1 MRAILDVILFLLN
14 IATWIIIVQ
23 AVMSWLVAF
32 NVLSIQNPTVRSI
45 WSGLERITEPV
56 YAPIRRRAV
65 PTSKSASAPFRR
77 TARPMRL
84 SKNCSPSISACR
96 SQPSG

>member
-32 NVLSIQNPTVRSI
+32 NVLSTQTPPVRSI
-45 WSGLERITEPV
+45 GSGLERITEPV
-56 YAPIRRRAV
+56 YAPIRRLLPPLGGLDLTPMAV
-65 PTSKSASAPFRR
+65 LLLIFFLQRLIVRYGYTVAPF
-77 TARPMRL
+77 
-84 SKNCSPSISACR
+84 
-96 SQPSG
+96 

>member
-32 NVLSIQNPTVRSI
+32 KVLSIQNPTVRSI
-45 WSGLERITEPV
+45 WGGLERITEPV
-56 YAPIRRRAV
+56 YAPIRRIIPPLGGLDLTPMAV
-65 PTSKSASAPFRR
+65 LLIIFFLQRLVVRYGYTIAPF
-77 TARPMRL
+77 
-84 SKNCSPSISACR
+84 
-96 SQPSG
+96 

>member
-32 NVLSIQNPTVRSI
+32 RVLSIQNPTVRSI
-45 WSGLERITEPV
+45 WGGLERITEPV
-56 YAPIRRRAV
+56 YAPIRRIIPPLGGLDLTPMAV
-65 PTSKSASAPFRR
+65 LLLIFFLQRLIVRYGYTIVPF
-77 TARPMRL
+77 
-84 SKNCSPSISACR
+84 
-96 SQPSG
+96 

>member
-32 NVLSIQNPTVRSI
+32 RVLSIQNPTVRSI
-45 WSGLERITEPV
+45 WGGLERITEPV
-56 YAPIRRRAV
+56 YAPIRRVIPPLGGLDLTPMAV
-65 PTSKSASAPFRR
+65 LLLIFFLQRLIVRYGYTIAPF
-77 TARPMRL
+77 
-84 SKNCSPSISACR
+84 
-96 SQPSG
+96 

>member
-32 NVLSIQNPTVRSI
+32 KVLSIQNPTVRSI
-45 WSGLERITEPV
+45 WGGLERVTEPV
-56 YAPIRRRAV
+56 YAPIRRIIPPLGGLDLTPMAV
-65 PTSKSASAPFRR
+65 LLLIFFLQRLIVRYGYTIAPF
-77 TARPMRL
+77 
-84 SKNCSPSISACR
+84 
-96 SQPSG
+96 

>member
-32 NVLSIQNPTVRSI
+32 KVLSIQNPTVRSI
-45 WSGLERITEPV
+45 WGGLERVTEQV
-56 YAPIRRRAV
+56 YAPVRRIIPPLGGLDLTPMAV
-65 PTSKSASAPFRR
+65 LLIIFFLQRLIVRYGYTIAPF
-77 TARPMRL
+77 
-84 SKNCSPSISACR
+84 
-96 SQPSG
+96 

>member
-45 WSGLERITEPV
+45 WGGLERITEPV
-56 YAPIRRRAV
+56 YAPIRRVLPPLGGLDLTPMAV
-65 PTSKSASAPFRR
+65 LLLIFFLQRLIVRYGYTVAPF
-77 TARPMRL
+77 
-84 SKNCSPSISACR
+84 
-96 SQPSG
+96 

>member
-32 NVLSIQNPTVRSI
+32 KVLSIQNPTVRSI
-45 WSGLERITEPV
+45 WGGLERVTEPV
-56 YAPIRRRAV
+56 YAPVRRIIPPLGGLDLTPMAV
-65 PTSKSASAPFRR
+65 LLIIFFLQRLIVRYGYTIAPF
-77 TARPMRL
+77 
-84 SKNCSPSISACR
+84 
-96 SQPSG
+96 

>member
-32 NVLSIQNPTVRSI
+32 KVLSIQNPTVRSI
-45 WSGLERITEPV
+45 WGGLERITEPV
-56 YAPIRRRAV
+56 YAPIRRILPPLGGLDLTPMAV
-65 PTSKSASAPFRR
+65 LLLIFFLQRLIVRYGYTIAPF
-77 TARPMRL
+77 
-84 SKNCSPSISACR
+84 
-96 SQPSG
+96 

>member
-32 NVLSIQNPTVRSI
+32 KVLSIQNPTVRSI
-45 WSGLERITEPV
+45 WGGLERITEPV
-56 YAPIRRRAV
+56 YAPIRRIIPPLGGLDLTPMAV
-65 PTSKSASAPFRR
+65 LLLIFFLQRLIVRNGYTIAPF
-77 TARPMRL
+77 
-84 SKNCSPSISACR
+84 
-96 SQPSG
+96 

>member
-32 NVLSIQNPTVRSI
+32 RVLSIQNPTVRSI
-45 WSGLERITEPV
+45 WGGLERITEPV
-56 YAPIRRRAV
+56 YAPIRRIIPPLGGLDLTPMAV
-65 PTSKSASAPFRR
+65 LLIIFFLQRLVVRYGYTIAPF
-77 TARPMRL
+77 
-84 SKNCSPSISACR
+84 
-96 SQPSG
+96 

>member
-56 YAPIRRRAV
+56 YAPIRRIIPPLGGLDLTPMAV
-65 PTSKSASAPFRR
+65 LLFIFFLQRLIVRYGYTVAPF
-77 TARPMRL
+77 
-84 SKNCSPSISACR
+84 
-96 SQPSG
+96 

>member
-32 NVLSIQNPTVRSI
+32 RVLSIQNPTVRSI
-45 WSGLERITEPV
+45 WGGLERITEPV
-56 YAPIRRRAV
+56 YAPIRRIIPPLGGLDLTPMAV
-65 PTSKSASAPFRR
+65 LLLIFFLQRLIVRYGYTIAPF
-77 TARPMRL
+77 
-84 SKNCSPSISACR
+84 
-96 SQPSG
+96 

>member
-56 YAPIRRRAV
+56 YAPIRRLLPPLGGLDLTPMAV
-65 PTSKSASAPFRR
+65 LLLIFFLQRLIVRYGYTVAPF
-77 TARPMRL
+77 
-84 SKNCSPSISACR
+84 
-96 SQPSG
+96 

>member
-32 NVLSIQNPTVRSI
+32 KVLSIQNPTVRSI
-45 WSGLERITEPV
+45 WAGLERVTEPV
-56 YAPIRRRAV
+56 YAPIRRIIPPLGGLDLTPMAV
-65 PTSKSASAPFRR
+65 LLLIFFLQRLIVRYGFTIAPF
-77 TARPMRL
+77 
-84 SKNCSPSISACR
+84 
-96 SQPSG
+96 

>member
-32 NVLSIQNPTVRSI
+32 KVLSIQNPTVRSI
-45 WSGLERITEPV
+45 WGGLERITEPV
-56 YAPIRRRAV
+56 YAPIRRIIPPLGGLDLTPMAV
-65 PTSKSASAPFRR
+65 LLLIFFLQRLIVRYGYTIAPF
-77 TARPMRL
+77 
-84 SKNCSPSISACR
+84 
-96 SQPSG
+96 

>member
-32 NVLSIQNPTVRSI
+32 RVLSIQNPTVRSI
-45 WSGLERITEPV
+45 WGGLERITEPV
-56 YAPIRRRAV
+56 YAPIRRILPPLGGLDLTPMAV
-65 PTSKSASAPFRR
+65 LLLIFFLQRLIVRYGYTIAPF
-77 TARPMRL
+77 
-84 SKNCSPSISACR
+84 
-96 SQPSG
+96 